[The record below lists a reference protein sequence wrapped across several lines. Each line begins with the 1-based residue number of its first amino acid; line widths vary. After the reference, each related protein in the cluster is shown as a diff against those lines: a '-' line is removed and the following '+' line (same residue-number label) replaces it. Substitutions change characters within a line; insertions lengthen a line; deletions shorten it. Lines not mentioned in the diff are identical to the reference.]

1 MRAHSRSIQKTKGDN
16 VNLKAV
22 YKTTV
27 DITSLETTNMNAAIN
42 GRQKLQRNQNEEV
55 IASLQSETAN
65 VFLVSRQLLF
75 RSWEFS
81 SPPAPYSYTNIL
93 HLRTIFFK
101 NTYFSSIYG
110 NYWLNMS

>member
-101 NTYFSSIYG
+101 KHLFF
-110 NYWLNMS
+110 

>member
-65 VFLVSRQLLF
+65 VFLLF
-75 RSWEFS
+75 STTS
-81 SPPAPYSYTNIL
+81 VQIVG
-93 HLRTIFFK
+93 IFFSPRPL
-101 NTYFSSIYG
+101 F
-110 NYWLNMS
+110 LH